1 MSSELERRLN
11 QLGID
16 SKPFADLEEE
26 FQKVIKEL
34 SGDASMERFR
44 REFEKLHKAL
54 EDSNERE
61 KELIKAAG
69 KPQTLSCMR
78 LLEWTRLRVSPKR
91 VTTRSATSRR
101 SWRTHRSTS
110 ELVKKLKR
118 RLRKRRSLGSMN
130 TERFFPDPSDVFS
143 DFSEELNQDG
153 SLIVSPKG

>member
-61 KELIKAAG
+61 KELIKACRQAADSILHETVGMDSIARITQEGDNKIRHFQTELENAQKYIRAG
-69 KPQTLSCMR
+69 Q
-78 LLEWTRLRVSPKR
+78 EAEA
-91 VTTRSATSRR
+91 SAQ
-101 SWRTHRSTS
+101 
-110 ELVKKLKR
+110 
-118 RLRKRRSLGSMN
+118 
-130 TERFFPDPSDVFS
+130 
-143 DFSEELNQDG
+143 EEEEFGLHEH
-153 SLIVSPKG
+153 